1 VLRLIEDEHSRG
13 PWYDWPFANRS
24 TTRYAAPVAAQ
35 EIAALAIV
43 AGTAGIF
50 AWKLLRRRRLG
61 KKSSGCGCAGTSA
74 PSSRERVIFS
84 ARKGERPQIIIKS
97 K

>member
-1 VLRLIEDEHSRG
+1 
-13 PWYDWPFANRS
+13 
-24 TTRYAAPVAAQ
+24 VAAQ

-50 AWKLLRRRRLG
+50 AWKVLRRRHHR
-61 KKSSGCGCAGTSA
+61 KKSSGCGCTGTSGA
-74 PSSRERVIFS
+74 MPRERVIFS
-84 ARKGERPQIIIKS
+84 ARKGERPQIIVKA